1 MKINKI
7 FNGIELKKLIK
18 IAGYQGKE
26 SVHTRAMQKF
36 ISLIK
41 NEFSISFIED
51 ITSNNKKASDLISQT
66 QNGEI
71 DISYLFTSYFTSI
84 IPELLYL
91 DLPFYFNSKEEA
103 FNDLNKN
110 LKPMIN
116 DELKNKHNLFL
127 LGFWD
132 NGTRH
137 ISSSKKF
144 IHTPK
149 DCNEQIIRT
158 TPNQLHIDTFKSFGF
173 IPKPLD
179 VLDFKKALL
188 IGDLDAQENPITNF
202 YQFKVYKKQKFF
214 KKTSHV
220 YGFCLFLIN
229 KNYFQKLSDNET
241 KLLIKSAN
249 TTNSFQK
256 KLAHEEEQKLFKK
269 IKSENVKISNISKK
283 NKSEFKKISEPFH
296 IEFFKKF
303 KTLNF

>member
-1 MKINKI
+1 MKK
-7 FNGIELKKLIK
+7 IK

-26 SVHTRAMQKF
+26 SVHTKAINEF
-36 ISLIK
+36 ISLINQK
-41 NEFSISFIED
+41 FSVSFIED
-51 ITSNNKKASDLISQT
+51 ITSYNKKASELINQT

-71 DISYLFTSYFTSI
+71 DVTYLFSSYFTDL
-84 IPELLYL
+84 IPELMYL
-91 DLPFYFNSKEEA
+91 DLPFYFKDKNEA
-103 FNDLNKN
+103 FKQLDMR
-110 LKPMIN
+110 LKRFIYN
-116 DELKNKHNLFL
+116 ELKNLHNLIL

-137 ISSSKKF
+137 ISSSKNF
-144 IHTPK
+144 INRPE
-149 DCNEQIIRT
+149 DCKGQIIRT
-158 TPNQLHIDTFKSFGF
+158 TPNKLHIDTFKTFGF

-188 IGDLDAQENPITNF
+188 DGDLDAQENPITNF
-202 YQFKVYKKQKFF
+202 YQFKVYKKQKYFT
-214 KKTSHV
+214 KTAHV

-229 KNYFQKLSDNET
+229 KNYFQKLSANET

>member
-1 MKINKI
+1 MKK
-7 FNGIELKKLIK
+7 IK

-26 SVHTRAMQKF
+26 SVHTKAINEF
-36 ISLIK
+36 ISLINQK
-41 NEFSISFIED
+41 FSVSFIED
-51 ITSNNKKASDLISQT
+51 ITSYNKKASELINQT

-71 DISYLFTSYFTSI
+71 DVTYLFSSYFTDL
-84 IPELLYL
+84 IPELMYL
-91 DLPFYFNSKEEA
+91 DLPFYFKDKNEA
-103 FNDLNKN
+103 FKQLDMRLTRFIYN
-110 LKPMIN
+110 
-116 DELKNKHNLFL
+116 ELKNLHNLIL

-137 ISSSKKF
+137 ISSSKNF
-144 IHTPK
+144 INRPE
-149 DCNEQIIRT
+149 DCKGQIIRT
-158 TPNQLHIDTFKSFGF
+158 TPNKLHIDTFKTFGF

-188 IGDLDAQENPITNF
+188 DGDLDAQENPITNF
-202 YQFKVYKKQKFF
+202 YQFKVYKKQKYFT
-214 KKTSHV
+214 KTAHV

-229 KNYFQKLSDNET
+229 KNYFQKLSANET

>member
-1 MKINKI
+1 MMKK
-7 FNGIELKKLIK
+7 IK

-26 SVHTRAMQKF
+26 SVHTKAINEF
-36 ISLIK
+36 ISLINQK
-41 NEFSISFIED
+41 FSVSFIED
-51 ITSNNKKASDLISQT
+51 ITSHNKKASELINQT

-71 DISYLFTSYFTSI
+71 DVTYLFSSYFTDL
-84 IPELLYL
+84 IPELMYL
-91 DLPFYFNSKEEA
+91 DLPFYFKDKKEA
-103 FNDLNKN
+103 FKQLDMR
-110 LKPMIN
+110 LKRFIYN
-116 DELKNKHNLFL
+116 ELKNIHNLIL

-137 ISSSKKF
+137 ISSSKNF
-144 IHTPK
+144 INRPE
-149 DCNEQIIRT
+149 DCKGQIIRT
-158 TPNQLHIDTFKSFGF
+158 TPNKLHIDTFKTFGF

-188 IGDLDAQENPITNF
+188 DGDLDAQENPITNF
-202 YQFKVYKKQKFF
+202 YQFKVYKKQKYFT
-214 KKTSHV
+214 KTAHV